1 MASRNTR
8 TWHLVPNLWPDHLQS
23 VFIRLALGTV
33 TPIPCT
39 FDLETLTFIPLCSN
53 DVPNPCPVPWY
64 FIAEWSAVLKN
75 DAAAT
80 LPPATPQPLSFSP
93 LSSFRYSPSPLSP
106 ALPAAR
112 G

>member
-1 MASRNTR
+1 MSSRNTR

-23 VFIRLALGTV
+23 VFVRLALGTV

-64 FIAEWSAVLKN
+64 FIAEWSAVLKD
-75 DAAAT
+75 DAAAA
-80 LPPATPQPLSFSP
+80 LPPATPQPSSFSALSSYRFSP
-93 LSSFRYSPSPLSP
+93 LHSSPVLPL
-106 ALPAAR
+106 AKE
-112 G
+112 